1 MDLKLLKKIKTINF
15 FTFFFF
21 WTVIFFALADKP
33 PPAAFYGL
41 IALLLVYGILL
52 IIYLNDF
59 IESLIKKRRGVFLL
73 NLLYFSLGGFAFSL
87 ILSIIVINLVSN
99 VENEGYL
106 ISAFSSTVIG
116 FLNGLCFYFFNKL
129 LVKRYN
135 LMIEQNRSE

>member
-1 MDLKLLKKIKTINF
+1 M
-15 FTFFFF
+15 
-21 WTVIFFALADKP
+21 
-33 PPAAFYGL
+33 
-41 IALLLVYGILL
+41 
-52 IIYLNDF
+52 
-59 IESLIKKRRGVFLL
+59 
-73 NLLYFSLGGFAFSL
+73 GGFAFSL

-116 FLNGLCFYFFNKL
+116 LLNGLCFYFFNKL

>member
-33 PPAAFYGL
+33 PPAGFYGL

-129 LVKRYN
+129 LLKRYN